1 MEGRKKEGRKEKG
14 RKDLGQEGEN
24 RGISR
29 KKEVKF
35 GTIRADKKKIEF
47 ITKYK
52 FSILSINS
60 SIITS

>member
-1 MEGRKKEGRKEKG
+1 MDG